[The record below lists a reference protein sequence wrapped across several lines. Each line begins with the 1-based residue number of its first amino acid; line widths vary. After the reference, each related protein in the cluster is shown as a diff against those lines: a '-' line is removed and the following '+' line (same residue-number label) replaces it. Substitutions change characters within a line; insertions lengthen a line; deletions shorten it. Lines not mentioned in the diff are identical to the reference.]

1 MEGTRSMGEQ
11 PITISL
17 VASAVINAVSGRKKL
32 LDYGFAFDFN
42 GPHLKEW
49 GADMTDA
56 PTEEMRVLVFEFRN
70 NLTFAKMFKAVPDL
84 RALFFTKNQI
94 GDFLE
99 NNASLLRLNAPL
111 FFPLRYNGSFF
122 VVKASLT
129 DANKIRIRV
138 LRFDDECGWL
148 GIAKPRLVV
157 PG

>member
-1 MEGTRSMGEQ
+1 MEGTRLVGES

-56 PTEEMRVLVFEFRN
+56 PTEEVRVLIFEFGN

-94 GDFLE
+94 GDFLM
-99 NNASLLRLNAPL
+99 NNRPLLRFNAPL
-111 FFPLRYNGSFF
+111 FFPLRNNGSFF

-129 DANKIRIRV
+129 DTGKIRIRV
-138 LRFDDECGWL
+138 LHFDDECGWL